1 MVLFTNVSKVYPN
14 GTVALKDVNFFIDK
28 GEFVFM
34 VGSSGAG
41 KSTITKLMTRE
52 EEPTEGTITVNN
64 TDIQKIRSKE
74 MPFFRREMGQ
84 VFQNFRLLNN
94 KTVFENVAF
103 ALRVVG
109 ASKKDIK
116 RKVPIMLEL
125 VGLSGKE
132 NCRANELSGG
142 EQQRIGLARALINN
156 PPILL
161 CDEPTGNLDPV
172 TSMEIME
179 ILEKINQ
186 FGTTVLVVTHA
197 SDIVDRMQKRVIEID
212 EGKIV
217 RDQRKGAYAV

>member
-28 GEFVFM
+28 GEFVFL
-34 VGSSGAG
+34 VGTSGAG

-52 EEPTEGTITVNN
+52 EEPTVGTITVNN
-64 TDIQKIRSKE
+64 TDIKKIKNRE
-74 MPFFRREMGQ
+74 MPYFRREMGQ

-103 ALRVVG
+103 ALRVIG

-125 VGLSGKE
+125 VGLMGKE

-161 CDEPTGNLDPV
+161 CDEPTGNLDPA

-179 ILEKINQ
+179 ILEKINE
-186 FGTTVLVVTHA
+186 FGTTVIVVTHA
-197 SDIVDRMQKRVIEID
+197 CDIVNTMKKRVIEID
-212 EGKIV
+212 GGCIV
-217 RDQRKGAYAV
+217 RDQRKGAYAR